1 MIEIIHFD
9 IDVLKNTT
17 NKGGKN
23 YYVFFIDDFFRFT
36 KIFLIKQKMKLVAC
50 FWNLGQKLKIS

>member
-50 FWNLGQKLKIS
+50 F